1 MNLLL
6 LCATALLG
14 PVAVPAASAAPSAT
28 STCQDPAPAP
38 APQGIPD
45 CKEMQKTASGLEYG
59 FLKRGNDEAAPG
71 PGDTVEVHYTGWLT
85 DGTKFDSSR
94 DRGQPATF
102 GVGQVIK
109 GWTEGLQL
117 MTPGARCKL
126 VIPGN
131 LGYGDQGSP
140 PKIPSNATLVFDVEL
155 LRVIRMPKFRAGNP
169 AAQATTKSGIKWET
183 VKEGKGAKVTKKDGL
198 ALRFALFRASG
209 ELLDCSERNNGSK
222 LSGTLDSL
230 PLPFLAEVV
239 ENCTLGSI
247 VRAEVPVELW
257 KNVGEASV
265 WELELVGINALPEFR
280 AIDTT
285 KMVTTQSGLQYEVI
299 TAGTGDSPKATDTV
313 VAHYSGWLQD
323 GTLFDSS
330 FARGEP
336 TSFPLNRVIKGW
348 TEGLQLMKTGGKV
361 LFQIPGDLAYGAAG
375 SPPKI
380 PANATLLFLVELV
393 EVKKR

>member
-1 MNLLL
+1 MNLTI

-14 PVAVPAASAAPSAT
+14 LVAVPTASALPFAS
-28 STCQDPAPAP
+28 SSCQDPAPTQ
-38 APQGIPD
+38 QGIPD

-71 PGDTVEVHYTGWLT
+71 PNDSVEVHYTGWLT

-102 GVGQVIK
+102 GVGGVIK

-117 MTPGARCKL
+117 MTPGSRCKL
-126 VIPGN
+126 VIPGK
-131 LGYGDQGSP
+131 LGYGDAGSP
-140 PKIPSNATLVFDVEL
+140 PKIPGNATLVFDVEL
-155 LRVIRMPKFRAGNP
+155 IRVIRMPKFRVANP

-183 VKEGKGAKVTKKDGL
+183 VQAGKGDKVTTRDGL
-198 ALRFALFRASG
+198 ALRFALFKASG
-209 ELLDCSERNNGSK
+209 ELLDYSERNNGQK
-222 LSGTLDSL
+222 LSGTLSSL

-239 ENCTLGSI
+239 ENCSLGSI
-247 VRAEVPVELW
+247 VRAEVPVAVW
-257 KNVGEASV
+257 PNAREATV
-265 WELELVGINALPEFR
+265 WELELVGIHAVPEFR
-280 AIDTT
+280 AVDST
-285 KMVTTQSGLQYEVI
+285 KLVTTQSGLQYEVI
-299 TAGTGDSPKATDTV
+299 ADGTGDAPKVSDVV

-330 FARGEP
+330 HARGEP
-336 TSFPLNRVIKGW
+336 SSFPLNRVIKGW
-348 TEGLQLMKTGGKV
+348 TEGLQLMKPGGKV
-361 LFQIPGDLAYGAAG
+361 LFQIPADLAYGAAG

-393 EVKKR
+393 AVKKQ